1 MAQPIWTTLSD
12 LGSFVAGTAV
22 SILLI
27 ARPIQPAISVT
38 YNIVTGS
45 LPAGLTL
52 DSTTGFITGTSTV
65 IVTSTVTFIVIATD
79 NLGNTTSR
87 TFSIRMVYQPA
98 QPVWNTATGSI
109 GSYPSLIAMSYQL
122 SASAVLPS
130 TSIAYTLLSGTLP
143 IGLSLSNLGLISGTP
158 SLVTSNVTNAFSI
171 RATDNLGNIR
181 DRTFSLSIS
190 GSAIPQFTTPNGSL
204 INTYPTG
211 GTIDSVWVSI
221 PITYSNPSIDNPV
234 IVQLRD
240 GVLPPGLE
248 IDLLGTIRG
257 YAKPPVINI
266 TNPTVNA
273 IGLATSSVNNTITV
287 ISTGGFTIGRPI
299 IFSGTTFSNIVAD
312 QEYYVKTIT
321 SSSTFTI
328 SETQNGD
335 VFSLDTATGFMNVTL
350 PATVTGTPTIRT
362 YNFTL
367 ELSSPLGGDTGSY
380 SITVVNQNTPTSQGG
395 PGNTPNTRIPVI
407 LNARPLTYRLNDS
420 DIYYGYYVSP
430 PVAPS
435 QNVFM
440 GNFQSGN
447 YFAFKII
454 GHDFD
459 NNDITYEFTGLP
471 TGLDGLTGNTQTGWI
486 TGTPALGIRGI
497 ESYNFGVSVYKTG
510 NPDLEDPPTVFNFT
524 YNLEKDI
531 TGRIIWISDSDLG
544 QIFNGSLSN
553 LAVKAESDVE
563 LEYALVSGEG
573 VLPPNLTLSSDGEI
587 IGRVA
592 DQPTSTLLEQGT
604 STEFTFTVEAY
615 SPIYSAVV
623 SYKTFTITVLQEF
636 SQPTDTLYIQ
646 ALPSINDRQILASL
660 LDNEELIPSIALYR
674 ANDQYFGKATSVI
687 YEHAYGIY
695 ASNIEEYILAVTRN
709 HYWRNI
715 TLGELKTAVAKN
727 DAGEIIYE
735 VVYSEVIDNLVNPQ
749 GVSIQEEIYWPRP
762 IDLGLGPWYT
772 SITDIYTS
780 YNELL
785 PPGYYTSRTPG
796 YARVL
801 YPNSLYNMRNRVAQV
816 LGQVTQSTLLPLWM
830 TSQQSNGSTLGY
842 TQAWVICYTKPN
854 VSDLI
859 KANIEANW
867 PYTLNQ
873 INFQIDRFSVDK
885 SATYS
890 FDSITE
896 LWDELPG
903 AVPTPDPLNS
913 ENFYVLFPRKTILPD
928 DTQY

>member
-1 MAQPIWTTLSD
+1 MAQPVWTTQSQ
-12 LGSFVAGTAV
+12 LGSFVSGTAV

-38 YNIVTGS
+38 YDIVTGS

-52 DSTTGFITGTSTV
+52 DPVTGFITGTSTV
-65 IVTSTVTFIVIATD
+65 IVSSTFTIIVIATD
-79 NLGNTTSR
+79 NLDNSTTR
-87 TFSIRMVYQPA
+87 TFTIQMVYYPA

-109 GSYPSLIAMSYQL
+109 GTYPSLLSMSSQL

-130 TSIAYTLLSGTLP
+130 TSIIYTLLSGTLP
-143 IGLSLSNLGLISGTP
+143 NGLSLSNTGLISGTP
-158 SLVTSNVTNAFSI
+158 TLVTSNVTNAFSI

-181 DRTFSLSIS
+181 DRTFSLTIS
-190 GSAIPQFTTPNGSL
+190 GTAIPQFTTPNGSL
-204 INTYPTG
+204 LSTQ
-211 GTIDSVWVSI
+211 DSLWISL
-221 PITYSNPSIDNPV
+221 PITYSNPSSNNPV
-234 IVQLRD
+234 IVQVRD

-248 IDLLGTIRG
+248 INLLGNIRG

-266 TNPTVNA
+266 TNPAVNT
-273 IGLATSSVNNTITV
+273 IGLATSSINNNITV
-287 ISTGGFTIGRPI
+287 ASTGGFTVGRPVT
-299 IFSGTTFSNIVAD
+299 FSGAVFGNIVIN

-328 SETQNGD
+328 SEIQNGS
-335 VFSLDTATGFMNVTL
+335 VVVLDTASGFMNVTL
-350 PATVTGTPTIRT
+350 PATSTGTPTIRT

-367 ELSSPLGGDTGSY
+367 ELSSPLGNDLGSY
-380 SITVVNQNTPTSQGG
+380 SITVINQNTPTTQGG
-395 PGNTPNTRIPVI
+395 PGKTPDTRYPVI

-420 DIYYGYYVSP
+420 DPYYGYYISP

-435 QNVFM
+435 QNAYI

-459 NNDITYEFTGLP
+459 NNPIAYEFTDLP
-471 TGLDGLTGNTQTGWI
+471 SELTGNTQTGWI
-486 TGTPALGIRGI
+486 TGTPSLNSSGIS
-497 ESYNFGVSVYKTG
+497 SYNFGVSVYKIG
-510 NPDLEDPPTVFNFT
+510 NPDLVDPPIVFNFT
-524 YNLEKDI
+524 YNLEKDV

-544 QIFNGSLSN
+544 QIFNGAISTLV
-553 LAVKAESDVE
+553 VKAISDVE
-563 LEYALVSGEG
+563 LEYELVDGE
-573 VLPPNLTLSSDGEI
+573 LPPNLILSTNGEI
-587 IGRVA
+587 IGRVP
-592 DQPTSTLLEQGT
+592 DQPTNTLLEQGA
-604 STEFTFTVEAY
+604 STEFTFTVAAY
-615 SPIYSAVV
+615 SPTYPAIG
-623 SYKTFTITVLQEF
+623 SYKTFIVNILQEF

-695 ASNIEEYILAVTRN
+695 ASDIEEYLVAVTRN

-749 GVSIQEEIYWPRP
+749 GISIQEQIYWPRP
-762 IDLGLGPWYT
+762 IDL
-772 SITDIYTS
+772 
-780 YNELL
+780 N
-785 PPGYYTSRTPG
+785 PGTV
-796 YARVL
+796 RVL

-830 TSQQSNGSTLGY
+830 TSQQANGSTLGY
-842 TQAWVICYTKPN
+842 TQAWVICYTKPE

-890 FDSITE
+890 FNSVTGI
-896 LWDELPG
+896 WDDLPG
-903 AVPTPDPLNS
+903 ASPTPDPLNS
-913 ENFYVLFPRKTILPD
+913 EDFYVLFPRKTILPGN
-928 DTQY
+928 T

>member
-531 TGRIIWISDSDLG
+531 NAIHYI
-544 QIFNGSLSN
+544 
-553 LAVKAESDVE
+553 
-563 LEYALVSGEG
+563 Y
-573 VLPPNLTLSSDGEI
+573 LTLNLFFHYSKK
-587 IGRVA
+587 
-592 DQPTSTLLEQGT
+592 TK
-604 STEFTFTVEAY
+604 VEC
-615 SPIYSAVV
+615 
-623 SYKTFTITVLQEF
+623 
-636 SQPTDTLYIQ
+636 
-646 ALPSINDRQILASL
+646 
-660 LDNEELIPSIALYR
+660 
-674 ANDQYFGKATSVI
+674 
-687 YEHAYGIY
+687 
-695 ASNIEEYILAVTRN
+695 
-709 HYWRNI
+709 
-715 TLGELKTAVAKN
+715 
-727 DAGEIIYE
+727 
-735 VVYSEVIDNLVNPQ
+735 
-749 GVSIQEEIYWPRP
+749 
-762 IDLGLGPWYT
+762 
-772 SITDIYTS
+772 
-780 YNELL
+780 
-785 PPGYYTSRTPG
+785 
-796 YARVL
+796 
-801 YPNSLYNMRNRVAQV
+801 
-816 LGQVTQSTLLPLWM
+816 LW
-830 TSQQSNGSTLGY
+830 
-842 TQAWVICYTKPN
+842 
-854 VSDLI
+854 
-859 KANIEANW
+859 
-867 PYTLNQ
+867 
-873 INFQIDRFSVDK
+873 
-885 SATYS
+885 
-890 FDSITE
+890 
-896 LWDELPG
+896 
-903 AVPTPDPLNS
+903 
-913 ENFYVLFPRKTILPD
+913 
-928 DTQY
+928 